1 MNGVD
6 DDYEPAGQWNESE
19 PEPQPEGRRMP
30 ARAASVCMGAA
41 FLALPMAVVDPNGWW
56 LPGAVIG
63 GVLYMLLTHFS
74 TMSRERGE
82 R

>member
-6 DDYEPAGQWNESE
+6 DDFEPRELSIEADSE
-19 PEPQPEGRRMP
+19 PLQEGRQP
-30 ARAASVCMGAA
+30 AARAANVCMGAS

-56 LPGAVIG
+56 LTGAVVG

-74 TMSRERGE
+74 TVDRERGG

>member
-1 MNGVD
+1 MNGID
-6 DDYEPAGQWNESE
+6 DDSEPADLPIEAESE
-19 PEPQPEGRRMP
+19 PQPVGRGMP
-30 ARAASVCMGAA
+30 ARAATVCMGAS

-56 LPGAVIG
+56 LPGAVVG

-74 TMSRERGE
+74 TVSRERGE